1 MLHAAFGNSIV
12 SKFNGASAGRMRVLD
27 VEAQGETSV
36 DLSVTPTFCLVCSKG
51 RGKSFAKPS
60 GRATHEKSCQGAI
73 KDQTLRLAK
82 NDHAAKKP
90 RKTTTRKAATI
101 RMRMNR
107 VQTAKNGW
115 SQKEQRRGAP
125 HALHSFLQGSS
136 ARPSEEP

>member
-73 KDQTLRLAK
+73 KDQTLRVGEK
-82 NDHAAKKP
+82 RP
-90 RKTTTRKAATI
+90 C
-101 RMRMNR
+101 
-107 VQTAKNGW
+107 
-115 SQKEQRRGAP
+115 SKEA
-125 HALHSFLQGSS
+125 
-136 ARPSEEP
+136 